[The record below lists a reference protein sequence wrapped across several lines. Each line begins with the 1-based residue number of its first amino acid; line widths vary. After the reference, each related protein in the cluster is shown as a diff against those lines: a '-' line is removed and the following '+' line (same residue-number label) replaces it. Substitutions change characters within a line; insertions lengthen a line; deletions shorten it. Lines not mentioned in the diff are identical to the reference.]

1 MKGNIRKASRE
12 ITWGD
17 RNVKAEEE
25 GRNISNSKDVWIKKS
40 YVIMLFLWLLKINY
54 VTEGM
59 AIEVIM
65 ICTQTI

>member
-25 GRNISNSKDVWIKKS
+25 GRKISNSKDVWIKKS
-40 YVIMLFLWLLKINY
+40 YVIMLFSWLLKIKY

-59 AIEVIM
+59 AIEVTM
-65 ICTQTI
+65 IRTQTI